1 MKPVQLAPEAVTELA
16 EAATWYESREPG
28 LGDRFLEEVG
38 GVLPTLGTRPRSFPR
53 LQDPAPDLDIRR
65 ACCPAFRLRSS
76 SSSSPMRFASSRWL
90 TPNAGRRTGFTAF
103 DPDVGRR

>member
-53 LQDPAPDLDIRR
+53 LQDPAPDLDIRVLAVAHAKR
-65 ACCPAFRLRSS
+65 RPAYWLHRVRS
-76 SSSSPMRFASSRWL
+76 
-90 TPNAGRRTGFTAF
+90 
-103 DPDVGRR
+103 